1 MVPIEDKKKQLLQA
15 AHHVFSQK
23 GYKGANIAAIAKEAK
38 IAVGSFYKYF
48 DSKEEIFIEI
58 YVTQNDLVRNKII
71 QAINCEGVPAE
82 VIDELFTYSIKYT
95 SNNRILGEWS
105 NPTISETLHS
115 YYLTKKI
122 EIIMPF
128 INFWQKF
135 SVKDFKKRILTM
147 L

>member
-122 EIIMPF
+122 EITMPF